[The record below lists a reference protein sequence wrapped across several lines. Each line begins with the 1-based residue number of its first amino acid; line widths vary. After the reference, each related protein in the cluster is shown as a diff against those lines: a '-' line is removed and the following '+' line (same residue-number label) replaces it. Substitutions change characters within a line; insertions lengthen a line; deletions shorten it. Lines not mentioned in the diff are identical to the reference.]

1 MHEEGESALNILRIL
16 LEPPRI
22 YAEQATHRVSLGA
35 GFGVCEHRD
44 AFYSNEVGP
53 ESEGEAVKERL
64 KPGKIP

>member
-1 MHEEGESALNILRIL
+1 MTQE
-16 LEPPRI
+16 
-22 YAEQATHRVSLGA
+22 VSLPSLLGEA
-35 GFGVCEHRD
+35 GEHRD